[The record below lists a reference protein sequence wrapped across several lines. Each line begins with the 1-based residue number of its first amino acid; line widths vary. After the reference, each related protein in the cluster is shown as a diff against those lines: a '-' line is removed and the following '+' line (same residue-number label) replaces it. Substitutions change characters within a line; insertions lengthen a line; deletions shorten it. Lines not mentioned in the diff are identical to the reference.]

1 MSTALFVAMALTL
14 SVVLGNL
21 LEASSEL
28 SGSDGRPQWRVGQLF
43 EREQSAQRGRRGR
56 CVNPPARWFAPLGKG
71 WAGLIFLVVV
81 PASALLFVFAPH
93 VEASRRR
100 YFLAAA
106 WSGAIGTFGAFML
119 FKPLCEEYEAIVL
132 FYLAMLVATLMLVLM
147 GLSGFREK

>member
-1 MSTALFVAMALTL
+1 M
-14 SVVLGNL
+14 
-21 LEASSEL
+21 
-28 SGSDGRPQWRVGQLF
+28 
-43 EREQSAQRGRRGR
+43 
-56 CVNPPARWFAPLGKG
+56 
-71 WAGLIFLVVV
+71 V

-147 GLSGFREK
+147 GLSGFRESSGAAQAANSISNSLALIGVPGLTCTALTTPSRSALIASSIFIASSVIRVSPRCTVCPTCAATLLTMPGIGAPT

>member
-1 MSTALFVAMALTL
+1 MNWRNLVAALVAVALGALAWRT
-14 SVVLGNL
+14 
-21 LEASSEL
+21 
-28 SGSDGRPQWRVGQLF
+28 GR
-43 EREQSAQRGRRGR
+43 
-56 CVNPPARWFAPLGKG
+56 